1 MSLVGNPSVTA
12 VEKYVEMLE
21 RKIQEQSKEI
31 EGFKREIVELR
42 EKVEGFNNLREL
54 RVSWAKGEIE
64 N

>member
-1 MSLVGNPSVTA
+1 MSLVDNPNGA
-12 VEKYVEMLE
+12 VEQYVEMLE
-21 RKIQEQSKEI
+21 RKIKEQSKEI
-31 EGFKREIVELR
+31 EGFKREIVQLR

>member
-1 MSLVGNPSVTA
+1 MSLVDNPNSA
-12 VEKYVEMLE
+12 AEQYVEMLE
-21 RKIQEQSKEI
+21 RKIKEQSKEI

>member
-1 MSLVGNPSVTA
+1 MSLVDNPNNA
-12 VEKYVEMLE
+12 AEQYVEMLE
-21 RKIQEQSKEI
+21 RKIKDQSKEI

>member
-1 MSLVGNPSVTA
+1 MSLVDNPNNA
-12 VEKYVEMLE
+12 AEQYVEMLE
-21 RKIQEQSKEI
+21 RKIKEQSKEI
-31 EGFKREIVELR
+31 EGFKREIVQLR

>member
-1 MSLVGNPSVTA
+1 MSLVDNPNGA
-12 VEKYVEMLE
+12 AEQYGEMLE
-21 RKIQEQSKEI
+21 RKIKEQSKEI